1 MLRDMGVPP
10 ERLRMLRSFDPRS
23 AAHPLDVEDPYY
35 GTRDDFEDVFTVIET
50 SLPGLHDWVDEQL
63 AEREEAG

>member
-1 MLRDMGVPP
+1 MPQTRI
-10 ERLRMLRSFDPRS
+10 RMMRSFDPRS

-35 GTRDDFEDVFTVIET
+35 GSLPDYEETFAVIEA

-63 AEREEAG
+63 VERGVAS